1 VIERR
6 IFSKLNE
13 LLGRFPA
20 VVLLGARQV
29 GKTTLARKCAELR
42 DGIYLD
48 LESQRDLSKLSDP
61 EDYLSKREGR
71 LVILDEIQQ
80 VPTLFPSLRGLIDE
94 GRARGLREGRFLLL
108 GSASLELIQQSSE
121 TLAGRIAYLEM
132 QPLDALEVGAD
143 AVLRL
148 WWRGGFP
155 DSFLAASDEASSEY
169 RDFLIRSYLER
180 EMPLHG
186 IRLAAGKLRNL
197 WTMLA
202 HGQGGLANIAAL
214 SRNLELDVRT
224 VNSQLDLLENLF
236 FLRRLKP
243 WHKNTGKRMVKSPRL
258 YIRDSGLVHEL
269 LGIAD
274 EEALAGHP
282 VVGASW
288 EGFVIENLLAC
299 VPARTEASFYRTA
312 TGNEVDLV
320 LTFRDGK
327 TWAVEIKRGLSPKLS
342 SGFFLALE
350 DIKPDKSFV
359 VYGGDERYRLKPE
372 VEAIPLL
379 ELQRE
384 LLGKGSG
391 VLENAIPGTA
401 D

>member
-1 VIERR
+1 MITRR
-6 IFSKLNE
+6 ASSKLNE

-20 VVLLGARQV
+20 VVLLGPRQV
-29 GKTTLARKCAELR
+29 GKTTLAKQCAVER
-42 DGIYLD
+42 GGIYLD
-48 LESQRDLSKLSDP
+48 LESQRDLNKLSDP
-61 EDYLSKREGR
+61 EDYLSQREDH
-71 LVILDEIQQ
+71 LVILDEIQR
-80 VPTLFPSLRGLIDE
+80 VPELFPSLRGLIDE
-94 GRARGLREGRFLLL
+94 GRTRGLRDGRFLLL

-132 QPLDALEVGAD
+132 QPLDALEVRRES
-143 AVLRL
+143 LHKL

-186 IRLAAGKLRNL
+186 VRLAAGKLRNL

-202 HGQGGLANIAAL
+202 HAQGGLANNAVL
-214 SRNLELDVRT
+214 SRNLEVDVRT
-224 VNSQLDLLENLF
+224 VQAQLDLLENLF
-236 FLRRLKP
+236 FLRRLQP
-243 WHKNTGKRMVKSPRL
+243 WHRNTGKRMVKSPRL

-269 LGIAD
+269 LGIGSS
-274 EEALAGHP
+274 EVLAGHP

-299 VPARTEASFYRTA
+299 APPRTEASFYRSTSGA
-312 TGNEVDLV
+312 EVDLV

-327 TWAVEIKRGLSPKLS
+327 SWAIEIKRGLSPTLS
-342 SGFFLALE
+342 SGFFSALE
-350 DIKPDKSFV
+350 DIKPDQAFV

-372 VEAIPLL
+372 VDAISLL
-379 ELQRE
+379 DLQRE
-384 LLGKGSG
+384 LLG
-391 VLENAIPGTA
+391 A
-401 D
+401 